1 VNSPLRRS
9 SRIKQSKYSPVS
21 SESDTSSISNSQPVR
36 NTRSRAATMDNI
48 ETLRDGRTRKTS
60 ISSDISESMEIDII
74 GTPKKRTTR
83 SNLTAGSIGT
93 PTKINTRASRYATI
107 FNRIYDICMK
117 LFDVIC
123 FI

>member
-1 VNSPLRRS
+1 
-9 SRIKQSKYSPVS
+9 
-21 SESDTSSISNSQPVR
+21 
-36 NTRSRAATMDNI
+36 MDNI
-48 ETLRDGRTRKTS
+48 ETLRDGRTRKAS
-60 ISSDISESMEIDII
+60 ISSDISESMDIDIV

-93 PTKINTRASRYATI
+93 PTKINTRASWYAII